1 MCKVVQ
7 EKGDCD
13 TWIVR
18 AVDIFLALKKDTS
31 KQAKAVNTNEVY
43 TLVEFE
49 LFVVDETTFLQ
60 SLLTCAAVV
69 LVSATGL
76 NMYPVVH
83 PASECS

>member
-7 EKGDCD
+7 ERGDCD

-18 AVDIFLALKKDTS
+18 AVDIFLALKKETN

-49 LFVVDETTFLQ
+49 PFVVDETTFLQ
-60 SLLTCAAVV
+60 SLLGCTAAV
-69 LVSATGL
+69 LVSAAGL
-76 NMYPVVH
+76 DVYPVVH
-83 PASECS
+83 SCK